1 MNENIKKFLE
11 KVARDPELTAK
22 MRAVQDPDDA
32 YRLASSV
39 QDGFTE
45 EEFISAMEQ
54 IKATIDASGTL
65 SEDDIRKMAGGVDWS
80 LVSSAVSGS
89 AVSVSVNVGAA
100 SAAAI

>member
-1 MNENIKKFLE
+1 MNESIKKFLE
-11 KVARDPELTAK
+11 KAEQDPAFITK
-22 MRAVQDPDDA
+22 MRAVQDSDEA